1 MCEAALHIQKSEM
14 EHECK
19 YDKGDVLIMKKLN
32 TSESDTAFNRIGLFD
47 TKTDE
52 CVKIWERHYRHI
64 TYDFDRKYAKKMK
77 CMGLFHDKYK
87 ELTLLPHV
95 VHCAIS
101 DAKDIGTTIS
111 AEESRNYFLITE
123 NLVPEGG
130 FICYRCLRNVNI
142 IIEKHKALNY
152 EKGASGFSF

>member
-1 MCEAALHIQKSEM
+1 MI
-14 EHECK
+14 
-19 YDKGDVLIMKKLN
+19 LIENML
-32 TSESDTAFNRIGLFD
+32 
-47 TKTDE
+47 
-52 CVKIWERHYRHI
+52 
-64 TYDFDRKYAKKMK
+64 KKMK